1 MTLLAV
7 IRHGPT
13 EWNEKGVVQGHSDIP
28 LSASGRASVSA
39 WAAPHDLTAFD
50 WVASPLQRAQE
61 TAVILS
67 GRPPRA
73 DDRLIEMNWAAWEG
87 KRLPELRA
95 ELGDLMKAWEA
106 KGLDFRAP
114 GGESPRDVQDRL
126 KPFLA
131 ECAAKR
137 RETVAVCHKGVLR
150 ALYALSVSW
159 DMTDKAPEK
168 LHDECVHYF
177 RLDPNGAPTPH
188 RLNQPMTESPTAYG
202 GG

>member
-13 EWNEKGVVQGHSDIP
+13 EWTENGVVQGHSDIP
-28 LSASGRASVSA
+28 LSASGRAIVSG
-39 WAAPHDLTAFD
+39 WTTPRDLYAFD

-61 TAVILS
+61 TAVILT
-67 GRPPRA
+67 GRPPCA

-95 ELGDLMKAWEA
+95 ELGNLMKAWEA
-106 KGLDFRAP
+106 DGLDFRAP
-114 GGESPRDVQDRL
+114 GGESPRDVQNRL

-131 ECAAKR
+131 ECAGKR
-137 RETVAVCHKGVLR
+137 QNTVAVCHKGVLR

-159 DMTDKAPEK
+159 DMTDRPPEK

-177 RLDPNGAPTPH
+177 RLDPDGAPHPH
-188 RLNQPMTESPTAYG
+188 RLNQPMTETPTAYG

>member
-39 WAAPHDLTAFD
+39 WTTPRNLTAFD
-50 WVASPLQRAQE
+50 WVASPLERAHE

-67 GRPPRA
+67 GRHPRA

-114 GGESPRDVQDRL
+114 GGESPRDVQGRL

-137 RETVAVCHKGVLR
+137 QDTVAVCHKGVLR

-188 RLNQPMTESPTAYG
+188 RLNQPMTDSPTAYG

>member
-39 WAAPHDLTAFD
+39 WTPPRDLDVFD
-50 WVASPLQRAQE
+50 WVASPLKRAQE

-67 GRPPRA
+67 GRRPRA
-73 DDRLIEMNWAAWEG
+73 DDRLIEMDWAAWEG

-106 KGLDFRAP
+106 KGLDFCAP

-131 ECAAKR
+131 ECAAKPQD
-137 RETVAVCHKGVLR
+137 TAAVCHKGVLR

-168 LHDECVHYF
+168 LQDECVHYF

-188 RLNQPMTESPTAYG
+188 RLNQPMTDSPTAYG

>member
-28 LSASGRASVSA
+28 LSASGRVSVSA
-39 WAAPHDLTAFD
+39 WTPPRDLDIFD
-50 WVASPLQRAQE
+50 WVASPLKRAQE

-67 GRPPRA
+67 GRRPRT
-73 DDRLIEMNWAAWEG
+73 DGRLTEMNWAVWEG

-137 RETVAVCHKGVLR
+137 QDTVAVCHKGVLR

-177 RLDPNGAPTPH
+177 RLDSNGAPTPH
-188 RLNQPMTESPTAYG
+188 RLNQPMTDSPTAYG